1 MRAAVLAIVV
11 VCGCGGASHTAP
23 PPQQPKAG
31 SGASASAAPTTPPS
45 ATIDVA
51 AVCKRIVDLATQH
64 CGKFAEIGVDAKQC
78 VSELGPATEDPSF
91 KMFAECVLNPSCEE
105 VTNCLKAADEAAAN
119 DGSDAHQKL
128 RACKDPP
135 DAGDAVGI
143 PKAEWDTRNGANL
156 TRYSQAVSTKAL
168 PIEMCG
174 IPAENRWLGTLACDD
189 GSRPITS
196 SVDAE
201 NFRAGNVGEGGRCGS
216 ILDLYKVKCPEKTY
230 DIYID
235 AYICPLEN

>member
-1 MRAAVLAIVV
+1 MRAVLAILV
-11 VCGCGGASHTAP
+11 VCGCGGSSHTAP
-23 PPQQPKAG
+23 PPPPQPHAG
-31 SGASASAAPTTPPS
+31 SGAPATPTTAHTP
-45 ATIDVA
+45 AIDVA
-51 AVCKRIVDLATQH
+51 AVCNRIVDLATQH

-78 VSELGPATEDPSF
+78 VSELGPATADPAF

-105 VTNCLKAADEAAAN
+105 VTNCLAAADQAAAN
-119 DGSDAHQKL
+119 DGSDANQKL
-128 RACKDPP
+128 RACKDRP

-143 PKAEWDTRNGANL
+143 PKAEWDKRNGANL
-156 TRYSQAVSTKAL
+156 SKFSQAVSTKAL

-201 NFRAGNVGEGGRCGS
+201 NLRAGNVGEGGRCGS
-216 ILDLYKVKCPEKTY
+216 ILDLYKVACPEKTY

-235 AYICPLEN
+235 AYICPLEK